1 MSNNEKK
8 GILYKYNNKNQC
20 LYKHDILS
28 SLIRLPT
35 KIKQDGIMKSYNI
48 DNLKRQKNNY
58 YSRPISIS
66 QNKTHLDSNSNNNLN
81 KIEIIINT
89 LNDIFN
95 QIQILFLNEKNFIK
109 LCNDWIKIFN
119 NNVDFIIEMTES
131 HEYLPLIN
139 YAINLIFITII
150 LLYDLNIQNKIQFF
164 FEDIK
169 NILNIYKLLTEKIYE
184 RCISNNKLNLKQES
198 IVISVSC
205 KDLYNNLNKIISNYI
220 EINNRIGIE
229 FINLFKKLRL
239 INTNDIHDFFI
250 NSIQSDLNEKI
261 STLKQHNHYYF
272 SPLSNNNN
280 NNIYINIENDKN
292 QKRSNSY
299 KKLNS
304 KIITPGNFI
313 TTDIN
318 YIGAAL
324 TNSGVIFPFRKSNNM
339 LVNERIKKMRSL
351 SINFN
356 QNNTNYNYNTCPVDF
371 KSNINVN
378 LNNDFRNYKNNYNKY
393 IENYNNRNIGI
404 INFGLSNLKTKK
416 SYRNLFYKNAPLI
429 PFSPIKNY
437 TLLINLE
444 ETIINI
450 PKGTNNIYLRPFLR
464 EFLSNIYPYYEIFV
478 FSSGIKNYVEQ
489 IINFIEDKEQYFDY
503 KLYRENTNYS
513 DENYYLDINKL
524 GRDLKRIIVIDHKFN
539 YGNNGILINS
549 FQFDEINNYILND
562 NILFH
567 LEKILI
573 QIAKEEPN
581 DIRINLMKYK
591 NEINLKLN
599 DY

>member
-48 DNLKRQKNNY
+48 NNLKRQKNNY

-66 QNKTHLDSNSNNNLN
+66 QNKTNLDSNSNNNLN

-261 STLKQHNHYYF
+261 STLKQHNYNNF

-549 FQFDEINNYILND
+549 FQFDEVNNYILND

-591 NEINLKLN
+591 NEINLKIN

>member
-66 QNKTHLDSNSNNNLN
+66 QNKTNLDSNSNNNLN

-229 FINLFKKLRL
+229 FINLFKKIRL

-261 STLKQHNHYYF
+261 STLKQHNYNNF

-280 NNIYINIENDKN
+280 NNIYINIEKDKN

-299 KKLNS
+299 KQLNS

-313 TTDIN
+313 ITDIN

-356 QNNTNYNYNTCPVDF
+356 KNNTNYNYNTCPVDF

-378 LNNDFRNYKNNYNKY
+378 LNNDFRNNKNNYN
-393 IENYNNRNIGI
+393 NYNNRNIGI

-549 FQFDEINNYILND
+549 FQFDEVNNYILND

>member
-95 QIQILFLNEKNFIK
+95 QIQILFINEKNFIK

-261 STLKQHNHYYF
+261 STLKQHNYNNF

-393 IENYNNRNIGI
+393 IENYNIRNIGI

-549 FQFDEINNYILND
+549 FQFDEVNNYILND

>member
-1 MSNNEKK
+1 MFNNEKK

-229 FINLFKKLRL
+229 FINLFKKIRL

-261 STLKQHNHYYF
+261 STLKQHNYNNF

-280 NNIYINIENDKN
+280 NNIYINIEKDKN

-299 KKLNS
+299 KQLNS

-313 TTDIN
+313 ITDIN

-356 QNNTNYNYNTCPVDF
+356 KNNTNYNYNTCPVDF

-378 LNNDFRNYKNNYNKY
+378 LNNDFRNNKNNYNKY
-393 IENYNNRNIGI
+393 IDNCNNRNIGI
-404 INFGLSNLKTKK
+404 INFRLSNLKTKK

>member
-1 MSNNEKK
+1 MFNNEKK
-8 GILYKYNNKNQC
+8 GMLYKYNNKNQC

-95 QIQILFLNEKNFIK
+95 QIQILFINEKNFIK

-261 STLKQHNHYYF
+261 STLKQHNYNNF

-393 IENYNNRNIGI
+393 IENYNIRNIGI

-549 FQFDEINNYILND
+549 FQFDEVNNYILND

>member
-8 GILYKYNNKNQC
+8 GILYKYNNKNQS

-261 STLKQHNHYYF
+261 STLKQHNYNNF

-591 NEINLKLN
+591 NEINLKIN

>member
-184 RCISNNKLNLKQES
+184 RCISNNKLNLKH
-198 IVISVSC
+198 
-205 KDLYNNLNKIISNYI
+205 KIISNYI

-261 STLKQHNHYYF
+261 STLKQHNYNNF

-549 FQFDEINNYILND
+549 FQFDEVNNYILND

-591 NEINLKLN
+591 NEINLKIN

>member
-66 QNKTHLDSNSNNNLN
+66 QNKTNLDSNSNNNLN

-229 FINLFKKLRL
+229 FINLFKKIRL

-261 STLKQHNHYYF
+261 STLKQHNYNNF

-280 NNIYINIENDKN
+280 NNIYINIEKDKN

-299 KKLNS
+299 KQLNS

-313 TTDIN
+313 ITDIN

-356 QNNTNYNYNTCPVDF
+356 KNNTNYNYNTCPVDF

-378 LNNDFRNYKNNYNKY
+378 LNNDFRNNKNNYNKY
-393 IENYNNRNIGI
+393 IDNCNNRNIGI
-404 INFGLSNLKTKK
+404 INFRLSNLKTKK

>member
-1 MSNNEKK
+1 
-8 GILYKYNNKNQC
+8 
-20 LYKHDILS
+20 
-28 SLIRLPT
+28 
-35 KIKQDGIMKSYNI
+35 
-48 DNLKRQKNNY
+48 
-58 YSRPISIS
+58 
-66 QNKTHLDSNSNNNLN
+66 
-81 KIEIIINT
+81 
-89 LNDIFN
+89 
-95 QIQILFLNEKNFIK
+95 
-109 LCNDWIKIFN
+109 
-119 NNVDFIIEMTES
+119 
-131 HEYLPLIN
+131 
-139 YAINLIFITII
+139 
-150 LLYDLNIQNKIQFF
+150 
-164 FEDIK
+164 
-169 NILNIYKLLTEKIYE
+169 
-184 RCISNNKLNLKQES
+184 
-198 IVISVSC
+198 
-205 KDLYNNLNKIISNYI
+205 
-220 EINNRIGIE
+220 
-229 FINLFKKLRL
+229 
-239 INTNDIHDFFI
+239 
-250 NSIQSDLNEKI
+250 
-261 STLKQHNHYYF
+261 
-272 SPLSNNNN
+272 
-280 NNIYINIENDKN
+280 
-292 QKRSNSY
+292 
-299 KKLNS
+299 
-304 KIITPGNFI
+304 
-313 TTDIN
+313 
-318 YIGAAL
+318 
-324 TNSGVIFPFRKSNNM
+324 M

-378 LNNDFRNYKNNYNKY
+378 LNNDFRNNKNNYN
-393 IENYNNRNIGI
+393 NYNNRNIGI

-549 FQFDEINNYILND
+549 FQFDEVNNYILND

-591 NEINLKLN
+591 NEINLKIN

>member
-261 STLKQHNHYYF
+261 STLKQHNYNNF

-549 FQFDEINNYILND
+549 FQFDEVNNYILND

-591 NEINLKLN
+591 NEINLKIN

>member
-8 GILYKYNNKNQC
+8 GILYKYNNKNQW

-66 QNKTHLDSNSNNNLN
+66 QNKTNLDSNSNNNLN

-229 FINLFKKLRL
+229 FINLFKKIRL

-261 STLKQHNHYYF
+261 STLKQHNYNNF

-280 NNIYINIENDKN
+280 NNIYINIEKDKN

-299 KKLNS
+299 KQLNS

-313 TTDIN
+313 ITDIN

-339 LVNERIKKMRSL
+339 LINERIKKMRSL

-378 LNNDFRNYKNNYNKY
+378 LNNDFRNNKNNYN
-393 IENYNNRNIGI
+393 NYNNRNIGI

-549 FQFDEINNYILND
+549 FQFDEVNNYILND

>member
-66 QNKTHLDSNSNNNLN
+66 QNKTNLDSNSNNNLN

-229 FINLFKKLRL
+229 FINLFKKIRL

-250 NSIQSDLNEKI
+250 NSIQSDLHEKI
-261 STLKQHNHYYF
+261 STLKQHNYNNF

-280 NNIYINIENDKN
+280 NNIYINIEKDKN

-299 KKLNS
+299 KQLNS

-313 TTDIN
+313 ITDIN

-339 LVNERIKKMRSL
+339 LINERIKKMRSL

-356 QNNTNYNYNTCPVDF
+356 KNNTNYNYNTCPVDF

-378 LNNDFRNYKNNYNKY
+378 LNNDFRNNKNNYN
-393 IENYNNRNIGI
+393 NYNNRNIGI

-549 FQFDEINNYILND
+549 FQFDEVNNYILND

>member
-66 QNKTHLDSNSNNNLN
+66 QNKTNLDSNSNNNLN

-205 KDLYNNLNKIISNYI
+205 KDLYNNLNKIIS
-220 EINNRIGIE
+220 
-229 FINLFKKLRL
+229 
-239 INTNDIHDFFI
+239 
-250 NSIQSDLNEKI
+250 
-261 STLKQHNHYYF
+261 
-272 SPLSNNNN
+272 
-280 NNIYINIENDKN
+280 
-292 QKRSNSY
+292 
-299 KKLNS
+299 
-304 KIITPGNFI
+304 KIII
-313 TTDIN
+313 
-318 YIGAAL
+318 
-324 TNSGVIFPFRKSNNM
+324 
-339 LVNERIKKMRSL
+339 
-351 SINFN
+351 
-356 QNNTNYNYNTCPVDF
+356 
-371 KSNINVN
+371 
-378 LNNDFRNYKNNYNKY
+378 
-393 IENYNNRNIGI
+393 
-404 INFGLSNLKTKK
+404 
-416 SYRNLFYKNAPLI
+416 
-429 PFSPIKNY
+429 
-437 TLLINLE
+437 
-444 ETIINI
+444 
-450 PKGTNNIYLRPFLR
+450 
-464 EFLSNIYPYYEIFV
+464 
-478 FSSGIKNYVEQ
+478 
-489 IINFIEDKEQYFDY
+489 
-503 KLYRENTNYS
+503 
-513 DENYYLDINKL
+513 
-524 GRDLKRIIVIDHKFN
+524 
-539 YGNNGILINS
+539 
-549 FQFDEINNYILND
+549 
-562 NILFH
+562 
-567 LEKILI
+567 
-573 QIAKEEPN
+573 
-581 DIRINLMKYK
+581 
-591 NEINLKLN
+591 
-599 DY
+599 

>member
-1 MSNNEKK
+1 MFNNEKK

-66 QNKTHLDSNSNNNLN
+66 QNKTNLDSNSNNNLN

-261 STLKQHNHYYF
+261 STLKQHNYNNF

-393 IENYNNRNIGI
+393 IENYNIRNIGI

-591 NEINLKLN
+591 NEINLKIN

>member
-66 QNKTHLDSNSNNNLN
+66 QNKTNLDSNSNNNLN

-261 STLKQHNHYYF
+261 STLKQHNYNNF

-549 FQFDEINNYILND
+549 FQFDEVNNYILND

-591 NEINLKLN
+591 NEINLKIN

>member
-1 MSNNEKK
+1 MFNNEKK

-261 STLKQHNHYYF
+261 STLKQHNYNNF

-549 FQFDEINNYILND
+549 FQFDEVNNYILND

-591 NEINLKLN
+591 NEINLKIN

>member
-1 MSNNEKK
+1 
-8 GILYKYNNKNQC
+8 
-20 LYKHDILS
+20 
-28 SLIRLPT
+28 
-35 KIKQDGIMKSYNI
+35 MKSYNI

-229 FINLFKKLRL
+229 FINLFKKIRL

-261 STLKQHNHYYF
+261 STLKQHNYNNF

-393 IENYNNRNIGI
+393 I
-404 INFGLSNLKTKK
+404 
-416 SYRNLFYKNAPLI
+416 
-429 PFSPIKNY
+429 
-437 TLLINLE
+437 
-444 ETIINI
+444 
-450 PKGTNNIYLRPFLR
+450 
-464 EFLSNIYPYYEIFV
+464 
-478 FSSGIKNYVEQ
+478 
-489 IINFIEDKEQYFDY
+489 
-503 KLYRENTNYS
+503 
-513 DENYYLDINKL
+513 
-524 GRDLKRIIVIDHKFN
+524 
-539 YGNNGILINS
+539 
-549 FQFDEINNYILND
+549 
-562 NILFH
+562 
-567 LEKILI
+567 
-573 QIAKEEPN
+573 
-581 DIRINLMKYK
+581 
-591 NEINLKLN
+591 
-599 DY
+599 

>member
-261 STLKQHNHYYF
+261 STLKQHNYNNF

-378 LNNDFRNYKNNYNKY
+378 LNNDFRNNKNNYN
-393 IENYNNRNIGI
+393 NYNNRNIGI

-549 FQFDEINNYILND
+549 FQFDEVNNYILND

>member
-1 MSNNEKK
+1 MFNNEKK

-66 QNKTHLDSNSNNNLN
+66 QNKTNLDSNSNNNLN

-229 FINLFKKLRL
+229 FINLFKKIRL

-250 NSIQSDLNEKI
+250 NSIQSDLHEKI

-280 NNIYINIENDKN
+280 NNIYINIEKDKN

-299 KKLNS
+299 KQLNS

-313 TTDIN
+313 ITDIN

-356 QNNTNYNYNTCPVDF
+356 KNNTNYNYNTCPVDF

-378 LNNDFRNYKNNYNKY
+378 LNNDFRNNKNNYN
-393 IENYNNRNIGI
+393 NYNNRNIGI

-549 FQFDEINNYILND
+549 FQFDEVNNYILND

>member
-66 QNKTHLDSNSNNNLN
+66 QNKTNLDSNSNNNLN

-229 FINLFKKLRL
+229 FINLFKKIRL

-261 STLKQHNHYYF
+261 STLKQHNYNNF

-280 NNIYINIENDKN
+280 NNIYINIEKDKN

-299 KKLNS
+299 KQLNS

-313 TTDIN
+313 ITDIN

-339 LVNERIKKMRSL
+339 LINERIKKMRSL

-356 QNNTNYNYNTCPVDF
+356 KNNTNYNYNTCPVDF

-378 LNNDFRNYKNNYNKY
+378 LNNDFRNNKNNYN
-393 IENYNNRNIGI
+393 NYNNRNIGI

-549 FQFDEINNYILND
+549 FQFDEVNNYILND

>member
-1 MSNNEKK
+1 
-8 GILYKYNNKNQC
+8 
-20 LYKHDILS
+20 
-28 SLIRLPT
+28 
-35 KIKQDGIMKSYNI
+35 MKSYNI

-66 QNKTHLDSNSNNNLN
+66 QNKTNLDSNSNNNLN

-229 FINLFKKLRL
+229 FINLFKKIRL

-280 NNIYINIENDKN
+280 NNIYINIEKDKN

-299 KKLNS
+299 KQLNS

-313 TTDIN
+313 ITDIN

-378 LNNDFRNYKNNYNKY
+378 LNNDFRNNKNNYNKY
-393 IENYNNRNIGI
+393 IDNCNNRNIGI
-404 INFGLSNLKTKK
+404 INFRLSNLKTKK